1 MANPI
6 KLSRQISF
14 PDGSPVQTVMGTGT
28 RINATAAAAS
38 TAEAAIP
45 AGGLVMFVRCTDFI
59 WLRFGTTGMGAAAA
73 DLNSILVPG
82 GEGIIQAPDSTTHF
96 RVLRTG
102 SADVAV
108 QLETV
113 TQMATS

>member
-6 KLSRQISF
+6 KLSRSVQF
-14 PDGSPVQTVMGTGT
+14 PDGTPVQIVHGTGT
-28 RINATAAAAS
+28 RINATAASSS

-45 AGGLVMFVRCTDFI
+45 AGGLLMYVRSTDFF

-82 GEGIIQAPDSTTHF
+82 GEGIVQAPDATTHF

-113 TQMATS
+113 KEMATS

>member
-1 MANPI
+1 MPNPV

-14 PDGSPVQTVMGTGT
+14 PDGSPVPVVMGTGT
-28 RINATAAAAS
+28 RVNATAASSS
-38 TAEAAIP
+38 TSEAAIP
-45 AGGLVMFVRCTDFI
+45 AGGLVMFVRSTDFF

-73 DLNSILVPG
+73 DANSILVPG
-82 GEGIIQAPDSTTHF
+82 GEGIVHAPDGTTHF

-102 SADVAV
+102 SADVGV

-113 TQMATS
+113 TQMASS